1 VGDIE
6 RGRQALESIFS
17 QARAAEEMHG
27 YIGLPDGSGG
37 HTVPV
42 SHHPGFNFVR
52 LVDGIE
58 ASIGEAINMG
68 AMQDPALGVRIV
80 RENGVLVVKSPSA
93 TDAVYIYGDN
103 ASGAANPPSI
113 RLPQVGSDTLIGE
126 MSLEGGRLTVFSAQL
141 ARLTGLQVRVTACH
155 HRGGYW
161 GGETLITLTPTA
173 TASQHSWALVG
184 INTKTNAIAQALTAN
199 RSLAQGLLQADIA
212 SVIAANPD
220 VDWRGAVDLA
230 NGDTTVNVLRI
241 INLRN
246 FGQSNQKTNFS
257 ATTAPTVAD
266 DSASGYGVGSVWIDT
281 TNDKVYVCTDAAA
294 GAALWK
300 QTDGAGSV
308 TSVGLTL
315 PAEFSVTGSPVTGSG
330 TLAGAWATQ
339 TTNKVFAAPNGSTG
353 VPTFR
358 ALVAAD
364 IPTLD
369 HGAKLSGLA
378 DDDHAQ
384 YALLAGRSSGQTVIG
399 GTAIT
404 DILKLQGTAG
414 NGTLTAAAIQALV
427 GNNGATI
434 ATTILNNGN
443 VGIGTIAPS
452 ARLEVAGSTDA
463 TQFIVRANATQ
474 SNSNPLIK
482 LLSSGGT
489 ELLRLHS
496 DNTNNLFLG
505 KDAGRVNNVSGVG
518 NEGLYNAFIG
528 NGAGFSSTT
537 GYNSTFIGVSA
548 GYSNTTGYNNT
559 FVGSF
564 AGYNTTTGNNNT
576 AQGSYALVSNT
587 TGFNNV
593 AQGNSVLTANT
604 TGYENVAQGNYA
616 LVSNTTGYGNAA
628 QGHSALNLLTTG
640 INNTAQGFHAGSF
653 IADGSTANATSNHSL
668 YLGMYTKALANGD
681 ANEIVIGYNAI
692 GVGTH
697 SVVLG
702 NDSIT
707 KTVLKGSVGLGTTTP
722 AARLHVLNTTAGSL
736 SSVVSSAIIGRNDT
750 GTPLA
755 GFGSGLALQLESSTT
770 ENTAVGS
777 IDWLWNVATHA
788 SRAPDLVFNL
798 IDSAATR
805 EIMRMRANGSAGAI
819 GFFGATPVVRAAALT
834 QTHSTADRTLSAYT
848 ADNESVAY
856 TGIDNLQAGTIYGQV
871 ADVNALR
878 VAYENL
884 RVFAED
890 LAAFVNALVDDMQGY
905 GLEQ

>member
-113 RLPQVGSDTLIGE
+113 RLPQLGSDTLIGE

-141 ARLTGLQVRVTACH
+141 ARLNGLQVRVTACH

-212 SVIAANPD
+212 SVVAANPD

-294 GAALWK
+294 GAAVWK
-300 QTDGAGSV
+300 LSTFAINALTSATLDPAADYIPFYDVSAVGNRYSTLANMLTAPPAIGGGTANTGAFTALTASTTFRLAPTVTPGADLAQITAPSDISSSHYIFNAIGIGSSFLRILRGGSV
-308 TSVGLTL
+308 EMSANASIALNVSGSASAFTVTSAGFTL
-315 PAEFSVTGSPVTGSG
+315 KSGATTIG
-330 TLAGAWATQ
+330 TLAIGTNATGGASLELAGVASRPVLIGVTSNVEAGITTIIASDSATN
-339 TTNKVFAAPNGSTG
+339 TITNAMIIRHNSTG
-353 VPTFR
+353 T
-358 ALVAAD
+358 VA
-364 IPTLD
+364 
-369 HGAKLSGLA
+369 
-378 DDDHAQ
+378 
-384 YALLAGRSSGQTVIG
+384 
-399 GTAIT
+399 
-404 DILKLQGTAG
+404 
-414 NGTLTAAAIQALV
+414 
-427 GNNGATI
+427 
-434 ATTILNNGN
+434 
-443 VGIGTIAPS
+443 
-452 ARLEVAGSTDA
+452 
-463 TQFIVRANATQ
+463 
-474 SNSNPLIK
+474 
-482 LLSSGGT
+482 
-489 ELLRLHS
+489 
-496 DNTNNLFLG
+496 
-505 KDAGRVNNVSGVG
+505 
-518 NEGLYNAFIG
+518 
-528 NGAGFSSTT
+528 
-537 GYNSTFIGVSA
+537 
-548 GYSNTTGYNNT
+548 
-559 FVGSF
+559 
-564 AGYNTTTGNNNT
+564 
-576 AQGSYALVSNT
+576 
-587 TGFNNV
+587 
-593 AQGNSVLTANT
+593 
-604 TGYENVAQGNYA
+604 
-616 LVSNTTGYGNAA
+616 
-628 QGHSALNLLTTG
+628 
-640 INNTAQGFHAGSF
+640 
-653 IADGSTANATSNHSL
+653 
-668 YLGMYTKALANGD
+668 
-681 ANEIVIGYNAI
+681 
-692 GVGTH
+692 
-697 SVVLG
+697 
-702 NDSIT
+702 
-707 KTVLKGSVGLGTTTP
+707 
-722 AARLHVLNTTAGSL
+722 
-736 SSVVSSAIIGRNDT
+736 
-750 GTPLA
+750 A
-755 GFGSGLALQLESSTT
+755 GFGGSFALQLESSTT
-770 ENTAVGS
+770 NNTAVGS

-788 SRAPDLVFNL
+788 SRAPDMVFNL
-798 IDSAATR
+798 TDSAATR

-819 GFFGATPVVRAAALT
+819 GFFGATPVGRAAALT

-848 ADNESVAY
+848 ADDESAAY
-856 TGIDNLQAGTIYGQV
+856 TGIDNLQSGTIYGQV

-884 RVFAED
+884 RALTED

>member
-17 QARAAEEMHG
+17 QARAAEELNG

-93 TDAVYIYGDN
+93 TDAIYIYGDN

-184 INTKTNAIAQALTAN
+184 INTKTNAITQSLTAN

-281 TNDKVYVCTDAAA
+281 TNDLLWACMDAAA
-294 GAALWK
+294 GAAVW
-300 QTDGAGSV
+300 
-308 TSVGLTL
+308 
-315 PAEFSVTGSPVTGSG
+315 
-330 TLAGAWATQ
+330 
-339 TTNKVFAAPNGSTG
+339 
-353 VPTFR
+353 
-358 ALVAAD
+358 
-364 IPTLD
+364 
-369 HGAKLSGLA
+369 
-378 DDDHAQ
+378 
-384 YALLAGRSSGQTVIG
+384 
-399 GTAIT
+399 
-404 DILKLQGTAG
+404 
-414 NGTLTAAAIQALV
+414 
-427 GNNGATI
+427 
-434 ATTILNNGN
+434 
-443 VGIGTIAPS
+443 
-452 ARLEVAGSTDA
+452 
-463 TQFIVRANATQ
+463 
-474 SNSNPLIK
+474 K
-482 LLSSGGT
+482 LLSTFAINALTSATLDPAADYIPFYDVSAAGNRYSTLANMLTAPPAIGGGTPAAGSFTTLRIGGAANLSLGGIKFSANGDRLYLPNPSNSTDFGFEYLSTYLAVSLGYFAGARIRWHSAGFSATMQGEWIYASGGSYPSPS
-489 ELLRLHS
+489 LGANNNSSNDVRL
-496 DNTNNLFLG
+496 
-505 KDAGRVNNVSGVG
+505 AVSKS
-518 NEGLYNAFIG
+518 G
-528 NGAGFSSTT
+528 NGADRTLTLATQRYAVDGGQPYLKLVARTFEFWTRAT
-537 GYNSTFIGVSA
+537 GEAAVGGLVKTLDMAESGSWTFYTPTSI
-548 GYSNTTGYNNT
+548 
-559 FVGSF
+559 
-564 AGYNTTTGNNNT
+564 
-576 AQGSYALVSNT
+576 AQ
-587 TGFNNV
+587 
-593 AQGNSVLTANT
+593 
-604 TGYENVAQGNYA
+604 
-616 LVSNTTGYGNAA
+616 
-628 QGHSALNLLTTG
+628 
-640 INNTAQGFHAGSF
+640 
-653 IADGSTANATSNHSL
+653 
-668 YLGMYTKALANGD
+668 
-681 ANEIVIGYNAI
+681 
-692 GVGTH
+692 
-697 SVVLG
+697 
-702 NDSIT
+702 
-707 KTVLKGSVGLGTTTP
+707 
-722 AARLHVLNTTAGSL
+722 TTAGSL
-736 SSVVSSAIIGRNDT
+736 SSVVNTAILGRNDT

-770 ENTAVGS
+770 PDTSIGS
-777 IDWLWNVATHA
+777 IDWLWNVATHG
-788 SRAPDLVFNL
+788 SRAPDMVFKM

-819 GFFGATPVVRAAALT
+819 GFFGATPVGRAAALT
-834 QTHSTADRTLSAYT
+834 QTYSTADRTLSAYT
-848 ADNESVAY
+848 ADDESAAY
-856 TGIDNLQAGTIYGQV
+856 TGIDNLQSGTIYGQV

-884 RVFAED
+884 RAFTED